1 MKSVSSLF
9 PRHSS
14 SKRPERLISKLKT
27 MNLEDLARGGKR
39 IIVIRQPKGPDSAP
53 GAGFKSRRAAS
64 AKGGATAAA
73 AVKQ

>member
-1 MKSVSSLF
+1 
-9 PRHSS
+9 
-14 SKRPERLISKLKT
+14 

-53 GAGFKSRRAAS
+53 GAGFKSRRGASAS